1 MRHTKLKLAFAGTPE
16 IARIVLESLVDA
28 DQHNVGIIFTKPDKP
43 AGRGNKIR
51 QNEVKIC
58 AIKNNIEI
66 LQPKNYQE
74 FEAYSLEDYDLL
86 LVVAYGL
93 LLTPTILAKP
103 KFGCINIHASLLP
116 RWRGAAPIQRAIEAG
131 DMETGIT
138 IMQMDKNL
146 DTGKILKR
154 ISCSIKE
161 DDTSATLHGRLAN
174 ISAKN
179 INNVISEIAEGQLIA
194 TSQDNSKATYAK
206 KISKYE
212 AKLDWN
218 KTATEL
224 ERKIRAYNPSPV
236 ARASFRGIEFR
247 VWEAKVKKTRTVK
260 LKPGTLLKEKS
271 TLDIVTAEDL
281 LSVTKLQ
288 LPGKKIISAKDFLN
302 SHTDFT
308 ND

>member
-51 QNEVKIC
+51 QTEVKIC

-74 FEAYSLEDYDLL
+74 LESYSLEDYDLL

-146 DTGKILKR
+146 DTGKILKQ
-154 ISCSIKE
+154 ISCPIN
-161 DDTSATLHGRLAN
+161 DGDTSGILHDRIAN
-174 ISAKN
+174 ISAEN
-179 INNVISEIAEGQLIA
+179 INDILEKIVRNKFIVIN
-194 TSQDNSKATYAK
+194 QDNSKATYAK
-206 KISKYE
+206 KITKRE

-218 KTATEL
+218 NSAIEL
-224 ERKIRAYNPSPV
+224 ERKIRAYNPVPV
-236 ARASFRGIEFR
+236 AHTNFNGIDLR
-247 VWEAKVKKTRTVK
+247 IWEAKVKTSTLK
-260 LKPGTLLKEKS
+260 LKPGTLLNGKS
-271 TLDIVTAEDL
+271 TLDVMTGQNI
-281 LSVTKLQ
+281 LSITKLQ
-288 LPGKKIISAKDFLN
+288 LPGKNIISAKDFLN
-302 SHTDFT
+302 SHTNLVD
-308 ND
+308 N